1 MILRFVLLS
10 ILLSLLLRAVSRL
23 WSGVIRG
30 IQSDGAHAGSRRDD
44 AQVPQRSVPMVRDPI
59 CGTFVVPDH
68 AILLTSGRQ
77 RVYFCSTECREQ
89 YRTNAETRSAA
100 VHGRTA

>member
-10 ILLSLLLRAVSRL
+10 ILLSLLFRAVSRL

-30 IQSDGAHAGSRRDD
+30 IHGDSAPAGLRRDD
-44 AQVPQRSVPMVRDPI
+44 GQVPQRSVPMVRDPI

-68 AILLTSGRQ
+68 AVSLTSGRQ
-77 RVYFCSTECREQ
+77 RFYFCSTECREQ
-89 YRTNAETRSAA
+89 YRTSADA
-100 VHGRTA
+100 RPAPVHGRTA